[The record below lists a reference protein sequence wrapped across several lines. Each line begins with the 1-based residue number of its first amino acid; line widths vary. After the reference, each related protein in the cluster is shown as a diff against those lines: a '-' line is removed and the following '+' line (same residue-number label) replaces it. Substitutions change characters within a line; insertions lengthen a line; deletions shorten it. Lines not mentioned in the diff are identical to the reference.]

1 MLKSIIFFLLSIV
14 ALFSY
19 ADETKRWNIIKDIVN
34 KELGSNTYV
43 QTIESNFQDSINVQ
57 PYDSVCIQQAIRA
70 WDGFIDFAS
79 NFAEFKVYLFPNSDK
94 YSPSGLSTDNLV
106 KYQLYTTSM
115 RNSLN
120 EYRRLIELINAY
132 VPYQTR
138 RVNESYEVKNGD
150 GKILEYRAIYF
161 FNDNDDL
168 ERYFWF
174 DKMKEKNTVGMIEL
188 ARNHDFQFIE
198 TALERLNVKFDP
210 EFMTYLISSEDTE
223 YNKTEIQ
230 KLKTQRKSQ
239 IKRQSIKKGQAYSK
253 TTSSA
258 TTNGNYN
265 SKTSS
270 QSSIRQVGTSHTPV
284 YDIVQYVVTKEVCGA
299 TYTKD
304 AMKRYTKFA
313 INDNYKAINF
323 MILSGELIVL
333 RRGQVV
339 TMLDHGFLLSYI
351 MLSNGW
357 KVYTDTENLT
367 KKL

>member
-79 NFAEFKVYLFPNSDK
+79 NFAEFKVYLLPNSDK

-161 FNDNDDL
+161 FS
-168 ERYFWF
+168 
-174 DKMKEKNTVGMIEL
+174 KICGSEK
-188 ARNHDFQFIE
+188 
-198 TALERLNVKFDP
+198 
-210 EFMTYLISSEDTE
+210 
-223 YNKTEIQ
+223 
-230 KLKTQRKSQ
+230 RKSQ